1 MKILNIL
8 IIEDYIITATDLK
21 ETLEKHGHRVT
32 AIAKNHGEAVRAI
45 EREIPD
51 LMLVDIILR
60 NSAQDGIE
68 TAKEIVSNYS
78 IPVIFLTANS
88 ESSTFE
94 RAKVVNPAAYLF
106 KPFRNKELVFQ
117 IELAYSHF
125 QLNKQEDDNPTWSES
140 IFLPYKKGHQR
151 IKKSDVLCLKADRAY
166 VWIFVKEEKNPF
178 MFSMNLGYLSQFF
191 TSTNFYQ
198 ISRSY
203 IVNLNFLHRFDSE
216 NIYLNHF
223 NLSIPLPQNRRTD
236 LMKRLAIIR
245 TPSGKAEN

>member
-1 MKILNIL
+1 MKNLNIL

-21 ETLEKHGHRVT
+21 EILEKHGHRVT
-32 AIAKNHGEAVRAI
+32 AIAKNHGEAIRAI

-68 TAKEIVSNYS
+68 TAKDIVSNYS

-88 ESSTFE
+88 ESNTFE
-94 RAKVVNPAAYLF
+94 RAKVLNPAAYLF

-117 IELAYSHF
+117 IELAYNHYM
-125 QLNKQEDDNPTWSES
+125 LNKEDDNPTRSES
-140 IFLPYKKGHQR
+140 IFLPHKKGHQR
-151 IKKSDVLCLKADRAY
+151 IKKSDVLCIKADRAY
-166 VWIFVKEEKNPF
+166 VWVFVKEEKNPF
-178 MFSMNLGYLSQFF
+178 MFSMNLGYLAQFF
-191 TSTNFYQ
+191 SGNNFYQ

-223 NLSIPLPQNRRTD
+223 NMGIPIPQNRRNE
-236 LMKRLAIIR
+236 LMKRLAIVR
-245 TPSGKAEN
+245 TPN